1 VSFSKQIL
9 VGLLAGVAVGL
20 FFGERAAVFAFA
32 ATGFVKLL
40 QITVLPYMTVSLIA
54 NLGRLDYQQARE
66 LALRAGSI
74 LVCLWAV
81 ALALAFLFPL
91 AFPVVESARF
101 FSTTVVEPPVA
112 FDFID
117 LYIPSNPFYSLANNT
132 VPAVVLFSVLL
143 GVALIGLDNKAALLD
158 VLGTAAAV
166 LSRATKIITRL
177 TPYGLFAI
185 AANAAGTLDVA
196 QLGRLQVYLVVY
208 GAAALFLC
216 FWVLPGLVA
225 ALTPVRAREVLI
237 RCRDPF
243 ITAFAVGD
251 LFIVLPMLIEAT
263 KDLLE
268 RHDVGGDRRKTLP
281 DIVVSAS
288 FNFPST
294 GKVMSLSFLLFAG
307 WFADTP
313 IDVAQYPQLAATGLL
328 SYFGSL
334 NAAVPFLLD
343 IFRIPADTF
352 QLFLA
357 TGVINSHFGALV
369 AAVHTVSLALLATV
383 SMAGKLR
390 IDVARLVRYGAVT
403 VVLAAVV
410 FGGSRVL
417 FESVLQPSY
426 EQRDVLL
433 SMALRT
439 TPAEVVV
446 SREPPPAPANEVGTT
461 LERIRQRGALRVG
474 YLPDAL
480 PFAFFNGAG
489 DLVGFDMELAHL
501 LARDLQ
507 VRLELVAIERERIVD
522 SMEARSADIVMA
534 GVAVTAERAG
544 EMPFSASYL
553 DETLAFIVPDH
564 RRDEFADW
572 EALRARTDLKLAAPD
587 LPYYLNLL
595 RRLLPRA
602 QIEII
607 TDIEAAMRDATLD
620 ADAIVAAAERGSAW
634 TLLYPG
640 FTVVVPQP
648 GLVRIPLAY
657 PLVRDD
663 EWRDF
668 VDRWLELKRK
678 DGTFDE
684 LYAYWILGQ
693 NAAEKRRRWS
703 ILDDVFGVGDRGD

>member
-1 VSFSKQIL
+1 
-9 VGLLAGVAVGL
+9 
-20 FFGERAAVFAFA
+20 
-32 ATGFVKLL
+32 
-40 QITVLPYMTVSLIA
+40 
-54 NLGRLDYQQARE
+54 
-66 LALRAGSI
+66 
-74 LVCLWAV
+74 
-81 ALALAFLFPL
+81 
-91 AFPVVESARF
+91 
-101 FSTTVVEPPVA
+101 
-112 FDFID
+112 
-117 LYIPSNPFYSLANNT
+117 
-132 VPAVVLFSVLL
+132 
-143 GVALIGLDNKAALLD
+143 
-158 VLGTAAAV
+158 
-166 LSRATKIITRL
+166 
-177 TPYGLFAI
+177 
-185 AANAAGTLDVA
+185 
-196 QLGRLQVYLVVY
+196 
-208 GAAALFLC
+208 
-216 FWVLPGLVA
+216 
-225 ALTPVRAREVLI
+225 
-237 RCRDPF
+237 
-243 ITAFAVGD
+243 
-251 LFIVLPMLIEAT
+251 
-263 KDLLE
+263 
-268 RHDVGGDRRKTLP
+268 
-281 DIVVSAS
+281 
-288 FNFPST
+288 
-294 GKVMSLSFLLFAG
+294 
-307 WFADTP
+307 
-313 IDVAQYPQLAATGLL
+313 
-328 SYFGSL
+328 
-334 NAAVPFLLD
+334 
-343 IFRIPADTF
+343 
-352 QLFLA
+352 
-357 TGVINSHFGALV
+357 
-369 AAVHTVSLALLATV
+369 
-383 SMAGKLR
+383 MAGKLR

-417 FESVLQPSY
+417 FDSVLQPSY

-446 SREPPPAPANEVGTT
+446 SREPPPARANEVGTT

-489 DLVGFDMELAHL
+489 DLVGFDMELAHS
-501 LARDLQ
+501 LARDMQ

-522 SMEARSADIVMA
+522 SMEARIADIVMA

-602 QIEII
+602 QIEVI
-607 TDIEAAMRDATLD
+607 TDIEAAMGDATLD

-703 ILDDVFGVGDRGD
+703 ILDDVFGVGGRGD